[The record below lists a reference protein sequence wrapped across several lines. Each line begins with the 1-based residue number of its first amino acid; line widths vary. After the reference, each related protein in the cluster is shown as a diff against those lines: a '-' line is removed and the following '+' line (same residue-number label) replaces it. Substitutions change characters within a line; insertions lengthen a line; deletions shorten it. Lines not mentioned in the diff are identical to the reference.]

1 MQGVSLN
8 DHPSEVK
15 SSNEATAAL
24 SATSEDLTAVEDG
37 CLALR
42 QRFSCNI
49 KMFGAPQVKNLLES
63 GLTHFHLARGSGY
76 YGHGSGLASQEV
88 RHDFHILPMSI
99 WPRVAQGVW
108 ILSTMPTVDWVL
120 LGSGESNK
128 GHECGSLYLRLV
140 CRCTWFNFGRQ
151 RSGISMTTQPLEI
164 NMSSES

>member
-1 MQGVSLN
+1 MQGVILN
-8 DHPSEVK
+8 NHPSEVK

-49 KMFGAPQVKNLLES
+49 KMFGAPKVKNLLES

-88 RHDFHILPMSI
+88 RRDFYILPMLI
-99 WPRVAQGVW
+99 WSGVAQGVW
-108 ILSTMPTVDWVL
+108 ILSTMPIFDQVL
-120 LGSGESNK
+120 LGFGKSNR
-128 GHECGSLYLRLV
+128 GMWQLLPASRL
-140 CRCTWFNFGRQ
+140 
-151 RSGISMTTQPLEI
+151 
-164 NMSSES
+164 